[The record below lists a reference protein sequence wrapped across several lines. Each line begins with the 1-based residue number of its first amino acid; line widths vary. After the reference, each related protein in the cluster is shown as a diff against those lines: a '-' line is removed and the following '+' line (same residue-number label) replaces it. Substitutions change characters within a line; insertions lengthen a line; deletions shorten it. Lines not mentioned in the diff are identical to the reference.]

1 MSGNSDGRRSERQ
14 SFEVSL
20 ALVLATGSL
29 EGEAMDLSREGILI
43 KAKGKITM
51 LLQLNGQEYRGRL
64 VRATPLSENE
74 TAYAI
79 EFNEPMDGIEATAPS
94 ST

>member
-1 MSGNSDGRRSERQ
+1 SGRRSERQ
-14 SFEVSL
+14 PFEEPL

-29 EGEAMDLSREGILI
+29 EGKTVDLAREGVLI

-64 VRATPLSENE
+64 VRATPLDETE

-79 EFNEPMDGIEATAPS
+79 EFDEPMDGIEASVS
-94 ST
+94 SSS